1 MRPQLTAQA
10 AFFIGLSVAGLTDM
24 KKRWTREEQECAL
37 TLRDFGMT
45 IQEVAWALGRSYS
58 GTQLQ
63 LAKLSS
69 GALLAD

>member
-1 MRPQLTAQA
+1 
-10 AFFIGLSVAGLTDM
+10 M